1 MHKLLI
7 RPDGG
12 YDRRAI
18 MAEAHRQ
25 FALTRGFGWSFGRC
39 LSFAWKKAKGQ
50 RENAR
55 LEAPF
60 LVASFR
66 LQNSRKNAVN
76 TAIES
81 NFI

>member
-1 MHKLLI
+1 MHKPLI

-25 FALTRGFGWSFGRC
+25 FALTRGFGWTFGRC

-60 LVASFR
+60 LGASFL

>member
-1 MHKLLI
+1 LHKLLI

-25 FALTRGFGWSFGRC
+25 FALMRVIGWNFGRC

-50 RENAR
+50 RDNAR

-60 LVASFR
+60 LVDSSR

-76 TAIES
+76 YGLNQI
-81 NFI
+81 F